1 MLYIPNFFEPLRK
14 FLKWEK
20 VAIDNFIFR
29 LHYKVTVILF
39 MVFVVLVTA
48 KQHFGDPIEC
58 QTSKEKPVES
68 KVVNSFC
75 WLTGTFTKEYIYK
88 SDELACRQSHSHTC
102 YLGAIKEGRERRIE
116 HSYYQWVGWVIFVQ
130 ALLFYI
136 PRQLWKVMEGG
147 KVKFLT
153 ASCPTTPALD
163 EKEAKDRVDKIHKIY
178 NKFVGRNTPYAFKFF
193 FCEALNLLNVIFNS
207 WLVNYFLEGR
217 FSNYGLR
224 VVQSLSSTHFDD
236 PMRELFPKLTTCQ
249 FERSGT
255 GGGKPIVVF
264 NMCVL
269 SLNIVN
275 DKVYLIMW
283 FWFQLLFILTSLNLS
298 YRAAALMTPAIRRV
312 VLWRGA
318 HTARW
323 ETINFISVNMPIGDW
338 FLLRQVSKN
347 VDEDTFVGL
356 IERLAEAKQELIKK
370 KSTRKM
376 QNYLSKHKDTHC
388 YATYQNETFT
398 EAGTLTYTPANNN
411 NLAKTGQPK
420 TNVVPNKKRHDT
432 EMTDEGNIESNTHT
446 TDDDNTV
453 LTSSTEL
460 GENSNLFKGLADI
473 SEVANGEAAIAEG
486 GRSDMEMMKIIQGKQ
501 TADENESTMNM
512 VKDNANNAD
521 IKIPAEQNMGERL
534 IYI

>member
-501 TADENESTMNM
+501 TADEN
-512 VKDNANNAD
+512 AD
-521 IKIPAEQNMGERL
+521 IKTPAEQNMGERL